1 MYSGII
7 ASGSN
12 NLNSLHVN
20 LFITFYGRG
29 SPRPGIKHSFTLR
42 FVSLSLQ
49 WALLSTQIHA
59 QVNTDHK
66 FANWWC
72 LTGGLHMRSQR
83 FTYRAHCRC
92 SRISL
97 MLLAVPTRCL
107 FCYGRRAT
115 DGIPIDVFLLLSFFF
130 AVLSQCQQPDSFA
143 QPKGADHR
151 AVRRSV
157 RWVHLACWPRQLGQ
171 TRDWESLGPNGVPSP
186 HCCQSRAL

>member
-1 MYSGII
+1 M
-7 ASGSN
+7 
-12 NLNSLHVN
+12 N
-20 LFITFYGRG
+20 LFITFYGGG

-72 LTGGLHMRSQR
+72 LTGGVHTRSQR

-115 DGIPIDVFLLLSFFF
+115 DGIPIDVFLLLSSFFCCTISVS
-130 AVLSQCQQPDSFA
+130 AAGQLCA
-143 QPKGADHR
+143 AHG
-151 AVRRSV
+151 RRSPGCAEV
-157 RWVHLACWPRQLGQ
+157 
-171 TRDWESLGPNGVPSP
+171 
-186 HCCQSRAL
+186 RALGSPCLLAKATGANP